1 MAETEGPGS
10 EGKTTAFDIEKAH
23 SQHKVGC
30 ALSFCYD
37 SSGGAMR
44 LRCCHIEMMQ
54 RKYCDQV
61 SLRLRSHAAEPRK
74 LTAPMAA

>member
-1 MAETEGPGS
+1 MTETEGPGS

-30 ALSFCYD
+30 ALSFCYG

-44 LRCCHIEMMQ
+44 LRCCHII
-54 RKYCDQV
+54 
-61 SLRLRSHAAEPRK
+61 
-74 LTAPMAA
+74 